1 MMPREASVCGR
12 VPSNPRL
19 KTDVEKLAQGSLVLP
34 RLSRMALSALSSQF
48 AERSFPMTIA
58 SDLLERHIQTLV
70 ADPAQWQTLIADDMV
85 WELAYAPAIGHPARL
100 SGRDEIIRHVTWFLS
115 AVENFRFI
123 EPRISAF
130 ADPLAAVVQV
140 KAEAL
145 IKPTGRVY
153 RQEYVMFLIAKDGK
167 IAHIREYFDPTRAA
181 KSMNE
186 SILDLEP
193 WF

>member
-1 MMPREASVCGR
+1 MVVMNFLFFFQAEDGIRDRNVTGVQTCA
-12 VPSNPRL
+12 
-19 KTDVEKLAQGSLVLP
+19 LP
-34 RLSRMALSALSSQF
+34 
-48 AERSFPMTIA
+48 I
-58 SDLLERHIQTLV
+58 
-70 ADPAQWQTLIADDMV
+70 TLIADDMV

-100 SGRDEIIRHVTWFLS
+100 SGRDDIIRHVTWFLS

-186 SILDLEP
+186 SILDLNRG
-193 WF
+193 FDRRSCRQISTHCS

>member
-1 MMPREASVCGR
+1 MMPREASCGR

>member
-1 MMPREASVCGR
+1 MS
-12 VPSNPRL
+12 
-19 KTDVEKLAQGSLVLP
+19 
-34 RLSRMALSALSSQF
+34 
-48 AERSFPMTIA
+48 IA

-70 ADPAQWQTLIADDMV
+70 ADHEQWQKLIADDMV

-100 SGRDEIIRHVTWFLS
+100 TGREEIIRHVTWFLS

-145 IKPTGRVY
+145 IKSTGCIY
-153 RQEYVMFLIAKDGK
+153 RQDM
-167 IAHIREYFDPTRAA
+167 
-181 KSMNE
+181 
-186 SILDLEP
+186 
-193 WF
+193 

>member
-1 MMPREASVCGR
+1 MSIG
-12 VPSNPRL
+12 
-19 KTDVEKLAQGSLVLP
+19 
-34 RLSRMALSALSSQF
+34 
-48 AERSFPMTIA
+48 
-58 SDLLERHIQTLV
+58 SDLLARHIQTLV
-70 ADPAQWQTLIADDMV
+70 ADPAQWRTLIADDMV

-100 SGRDEIIRHVTWFLS
+100 AGRDEILRHVTWFLG

-130 ADPLAAVVQV
+130 TNPLEAVVQV
-140 KAEAL
+140 RAEAL

-153 RQEYVMFLIAKDGK
+153 RQEYVMFLLARDGK

-181 KSMNE
+181 RSMNE
-186 SILDLEP
+186 PILDLEP